1 MKNKKLLLFLALVIA
16 ILFMTVGYA
25 SIGSITGDIKG
36 NAIAKLQDGVFI
48 TDVEYVSDNE
58 AKVNSSKIEKFV
70 GTMMKSTVELSDT
83 NVDSSITYKVTV
95 YNSYAD
101 TAVFSD
107 VLYGDEF
114 YDNTDITFE
123 ITGFKPGE
131 KIGPSESKDIIITFK
146 YSGTTVPS
154 NKVLNSYLNFKIT
167 VPNRMMIASTGG
179 SSSTNYLKGSIAK
192 NKIETITF
200 KLGKESDISV
210 TKVKSQFDASEKQDE
225 SIIGYYTDENDDGMY
240 DLTFLSEDT
249 IYANKNASYL
259 FNYLSNLKSI
269 DFDNF
274 RTDDVTSMS
283 SMFSN
288 CNSLT
293 GLNVSEFDTSN
304 VTSMSGM
311 FNECKGLMSLDVSN
325 FNTKNVT
332 RMSSMFN
339 GCSGLTSLD
348 VSNFNTSNVIDMS
361 SVFSDCRGLTS
372 LDVANFNTSNVSR
385 MDYMFSGCSG
395 LTSLDVSNLNTSN
408 VTSMYFMFGG
418 CSGLTSLDVSD
429 FNTSNVT
436 NMANMFD
443 SCRSLTTI
451 YVTEYDSTT
460 GKGWTTEK
468 VTNSSMMFSYCYK
481 LVGGNGTVYDSSNTD
496 ATYARIDTAENPGY
510 LTGPGPYLPKGFRQ
524 VSGTTL
530 DNGLTIQDGS
540 GNQYVWVE
548 VPKTKEVYPTA
559 GLEITEFT
567 EYEYTAIETDLHTY
581 TNDYIESGCE
591 DTYYSDAATGLTSE
605 QYTQLKQKML
615 KSVYQNGG
623 FYIGKY
629 ETGTETARTSGDA
642 STAPTDTPVIKQNV
656 YPYNYVTCSQA
667 QTLATTKMESGDR
680 TTSLLFGVQW
690 DLTLKYLETK
700 GTSQAD
706 LKTDSTSWE
715 NYQNNAWSITNV
727 NLKYAVYAN
736 NSLGSWTTAT
746 EKSKTSS
753 ESILLSTGADDSFSK
768 MGIYDLAGNEYEWT
782 LEYTSNTY
790 YPCALRGG
798 RYSNSGSNRPAI
810 TRNGNF
816 ATILRD
822 DVGFRLALY

>member
-25 SIGSITGDIKG
+25 SIDSITGEITG

-154 NKVLNSYLNFKIT
+154 NTVLNSYLNFKIT
-167 VPNRMMIASTGG
+167 VPNRMVASSNNGYG
-179 SSSTNYLKGSIAK
+179 DANYLKGSVAR

-200 KLGKESDISV
+200 KLGKEPDIPV

-225 SIIGYYTDENDDGMY
+225 SIIGYYTDENNDGMY

-274 RTDDVTSMS
+274 RTDAVTSMNY
-283 SMFSN
+283 MFA
-288 CNSLT
+288 
-293 GLNVSEFDTSN
+293 
-304 VTSMSGM
+304 
-311 FNECKGLMSLDVSN
+311 SLD
-325 FNTKNVT
+325 
-332 RMSSMFN
+332 
-339 GCSGLTSLD
+339 LTSLD
-348 VSNFNTSNVIDMS
+348 LSN
-361 SVFSDCRGLTS
+361 
-372 LDVANFNTSNVSR
+372 
-385 MDYMFSGCSG
+385 
-395 LTSLDVSNLNTSN
+395 
-408 VTSMYFMFGG
+408 
-418 CSGLTSLDVSD
+418 

-436 NMANMFD
+436 NMDNMFD

-460 GKGWTTEK
+460 EKGWTTVN
-468 VTNSSMMFSYCYK
+468 VTDSSDMFNACSK

-510 LTGPGPYLPKGFRQ
+510 LTKK
-524 VSGTTL
+524 
-530 DNGLTIQDGS
+530 N
-540 GNQYVWVE
+540 
-548 VPKTKEVYPTA
+548 
-559 GLEITEFT
+559 
-567 EYEYTAIETDLHTY
+567 
-581 TNDYIESGCE
+581 
-591 DTYYSDAATGLTSE
+591 
-605 QYTQLKQKML
+605 
-615 KSVYQNGG
+615 
-623 FYIGKY
+623 
-629 ETGTETARTSGDA
+629 
-642 STAPTDTPVIKQNV
+642 
-656 YPYNYVTCSQA
+656 
-667 QTLATTKMESGDR
+667 
-680 TTSLLFGVQW
+680 
-690 DLTLKYLETK
+690 
-700 GTSQAD
+700 
-706 LKTDSTSWE
+706 
-715 NYQNNAWSITNV
+715 
-727 NLKYAVYAN
+727 
-736 NSLGSWTTAT
+736 
-746 EKSKTSS
+746 
-753 ESILLSTGADDSFSK
+753 
-768 MGIYDLAGNEYEWT
+768 
-782 LEYTSNTY
+782 
-790 YPCALRGG
+790 
-798 RYSNSGSNRPAI
+798 
-810 TRNGNF
+810 
-816 ATILRD
+816 
-822 DVGFRLALY
+822 

>member
-154 NKVLNSYLNFKIT
+154 YKVLNSYLNFKIT
-167 VPNRMMIASTGG
+167 VPNRMVIASTGG

-200 KLGKESDISV
+200 KLGKESDIPV

-530 DNGLTIQDGS
+530 DNGITIQDGS

-548 VPKTKEVYPTA
+548 VPKTREVYPTA
-559 GLEITEFT
+559 GLKITEFT
-567 EYEYTAIETDLHTY
+567 EAEYTAIETDLHTY
-581 TNDYIESGCE
+581 TADYRNGTSYK
-591 DTYYSDAATGLTSE
+591 DTYYSDATTGLTSA
-605 QYTQLKQKML
+605 QYTELKQKML

-629 ETGTETARTSGDA
+629 ETGIEDTARTSR
-642 STAPTDTPVIKQNV
+642 TEPTETPVIKPNA

-667 QTLATTKMESGDR
+667 QTLATTKMKSGDR

-690 DLTLKYLETK
+690 DLVIKYLETK

-706 LKTDSTSWE
+706 LKTNSTNWG
-715 NYQNNAWSITNV
+715 NYMNNAWNITNE
-727 NLKYAVYAN
+727 NLKYTPN
-736 NSLGSWTTAT
+736 GSNWSTAT
-746 EKSKTSS
+746 EKSKTAS
-753 ESILLSTGADDSFSK
+753 ERILLSTGASESFSK
-768 MGIYDLAGNEYEWT
+768 MGIYDLAGNVWEWT
-782 LEYTSNTY
+782 LEYTSSISS
-790 YPCALRGG
+790 PCANRGG
-798 RYSNSGSNRPAI
+798 GYYNSGSVIPASY
-810 TRNGNF
+810 RVGNGTTSLYDGF
-816 ATILRD
+816 
-822 DVGFRLALY
+822 GFRLALY

>member
-146 YSGTTVPS
+146 YSGITVPS

-200 KLGKESDISV
+200 KLGKESDIPV

-468 VTNSSMMFSYCYK
+468 VTNSLYMFSYCYK
-481 LVGGNGTVYDSSNTD
+481 LVGGSGTKYNSINTD

-510 LTGPGPYLPKGFRQ
+510 LTGPGPYLPTGFTK
-524 VSGTTL
+524 VDGTTL
-530 DNGLTIQDGS
+530 DNGLTIQDS
-540 GNQYVWVE
+540 TGNQYVWIE
-548 VPKTKEVYPTA
+548 VPKTEEVYPTA
-559 GLEITEFT
+559 GLKITKFT
-567 EYEYTAIETDLHTY
+567 EDEYTTIENDLHTY
-581 TNDYIESGCE
+581 TSVYRNGSSFKDE
-591 DTYYSDAATGLTSE
+591 YYSDEITGLTKE
-605 QYTQLKQKML
+605 QYIELKQKML
-615 KSVYQNGG
+615 KSIYQHEG

-629 ETGTETARTSGDA
+629 EAGTETARTE
-642 STAPTDTPVIKQNV
+642 TMPITEKVVIKPNV
-656 YPYNYVTCSQA
+656 YPYNCLTCSQA
-667 QTLATTKMESGDR
+667 QALASNMESGNY
-680 TTSLLFGVQW
+680 TTSLMFGVQW
-690 DLTLKYLETK
+690 DLIMKYLETK
-700 GTSQAD
+700 GISQSD
-706 LKTDSTSWE
+706 LTKDSTSFGNYKNNLWE
-715 NYQNNAWSITNV
+715 ITNA
-727 NLKYAVYAN
+727 NLKYKP
-736 NSLGSWTTAT
+736 
-746 EKSKTSS
+746 KSSDWLTGTYVKKDSS
-753 ESILLSTGADDSFSK
+753 NYILLSTGADDQFSK
-768 MGIYDLAGNEYEWT
+768 QGIYDLAGNVWEHT
-782 LEYTSNTY
+782 LEFSFSSD
-790 YPCALRGG
+790 YPCAIRGG
-798 RYSNSGSNRPAI
+798 CYYYDGNAYTATKRSESNLNVHDKG
-810 TRNGNF
+810 
-816 ATILRD
+816 
-822 DVGFRLALY
+822 VGFRLAIY

>member
-200 KLGKESDISV
+200 KLGKESDIPV

-348 VSNFNTSNVIDMS
+348 VSN
-361 SVFSDCRGLTS
+361 
-372 LDVANFNTSNVSR
+372 
-385 MDYMFSGCSG
+385 
-395 LTSLDVSNLNTSN
+395 LNTSN

-530 DNGLTIQDGS
+530 DNGITIQDGS

-548 VPKTKEVYPTA
+548 VPKTREVYPTA

-567 EYEYTAIETDLHTY
+567 ESEYTAIETDLHTY
-581 TNDYIESGCE
+581 TKDYRVSGWE
-591 DTYYSDAATGLTSE
+591 DKYYSDATTGLTSE

-629 ETGTETARTSGDA
+629 ETGTETARTSVDA
-642 STAPTDTPVIKQNV
+642 STAPTETPVIKQNV

-680 TTSLLFGVQW
+680 TTSLMFGVQW
-690 DLTLKYLETK
+690 DLVMKYLETK
-700 GTSQAD
+700 GTAQAD
-706 LKTDSTSWE
+706 LKTDSTSWG
-715 NYQNNAWSITNV
+715 NYENNAWNITNE
-727 NLKYAVYAN
+727 NLKYAEYK
-736 NSLGSWTTAT
+736 NSSLQPWTTAT

-753 ESILLSTGADDSFSK
+753 EDILLSTGASESFSK
-768 MGIYDLAGNEYEWT
+768 MGIYDLAGNVYEWT
-782 LEYTSNTY
+782 LEYTSYTNG
-790 YPCALRGG
+790 PCASRGG
-798 RYSNSGSNRPAI
+798 HYYYTGSNYPASYRYNYV
-810 TRNGNF
+810 TTNAYVNY
-816 ATILRD
+816 
-822 DVGFRLALY
+822 GFRCVLY

>member
-154 NKVLNSYLNFKIT
+154 NTVLNSYLNFKIT
-167 VPNRMMIASTGG
+167 VPNRMVIASTGG

-200 KLGKESDISV
+200 KLGKESDIPV

-530 DNGLTIQDGS
+530 DNGITIQDGS

-548 VPKTKEVYPTA
+548 VPKTREVYPTA
-559 GLEITEFT
+559 GLKITEFT
-567 EYEYTAIETDLHTY
+567 EAEYTAIETDLHTY
-581 TNDYIESGCE
+581 TADYRNGTSYK
-591 DTYYSDAATGLTSE
+591 DTYYSDATTGLTSA
-605 QYTQLKQKML
+605 QYTELKQKML

-629 ETGTETARTSGDA
+629 ETGIEDTARTSR
-642 STAPTDTPVIKQNV
+642 TEPTETPVIKPNA

-667 QTLATTKMESGDR
+667 QTLATTKMKSGDR

-690 DLTLKYLETK
+690 DLVIKYLETK

-706 LKTDSTSWE
+706 LKTNSTNWG
-715 NYQNNAWSITNV
+715 NYMNNAWNITNE
-727 NLKYAVYAN
+727 NLKYTPN
-736 NSLGSWTTAT
+736 GSNWSTAT
-746 EKSKTSS
+746 EKSKTAS
-753 ESILLSTGADDSFSK
+753 ERILLSTGASESFSK
-768 MGIYDLAGNEYEWT
+768 MGIYDLAGNVWEWT
-782 LEYTSNTY
+782 LEYTSNTN
-790 YPCALRGG
+790 YPCAIRGG
-798 RYSNSGSNRPAI
+798 GCSDTGSIVPASCRGWSSAAGSYI
-810 TRNGNF
+810 NY
-816 ATILRD
+816 
-822 DVGFRLALY
+822 GFRCVLY